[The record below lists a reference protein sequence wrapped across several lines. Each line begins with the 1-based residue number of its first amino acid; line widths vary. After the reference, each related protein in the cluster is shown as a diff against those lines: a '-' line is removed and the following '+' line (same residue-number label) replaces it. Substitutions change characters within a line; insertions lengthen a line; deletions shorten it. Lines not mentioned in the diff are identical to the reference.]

1 MFYSI
6 CYFGELSTRTLT
18 IQLGDLNSQTFCYR
32 IVRNGYIQPI
42 LCLHINTP
50 SSFFSDKDLVYSRQ
64 DLLGII
70 SYLAAVPHP
79 ISHS

>member
-18 IQLGDLNSQTFCYR
+18 IQLGDLHSQTFCYR

-42 LCLHINTP
+42 LCLRINTP
-50 SSFFSDKDLVYSRQ
+50 SSFFSDTDLCIQQARSV
-64 DLLGII
+64 GN
-70 SYLAAVPHP
+70 YLPPTSSPTPH
-79 ISHS
+79 